1 MNFSNHFALN
11 KTQAELDFVDV
22 NPEKDLPLFLD
33 PFVVSSQ
40 NNNWVNQCNAHIT
53 SFFETLLDYI
63 RSHDD
68 LNAIRLLERLG
79 EPNETCLGFSQSDP
93 SGRGIG
99 GIQARDLL
107 QHLKKSKAVQTGLI
121 SDIAELDLF
130 VDNIG
135 PDKISDMTTNILR
148 GLLIKYTQEQCELH
162 GIALTYKTPSGYIWD
177 ISKKRWI
184 QDYVYLPIING
195 KKILLVPKIMVR
207 WSTSLKS
214 SDYYNNFV
222 TNFIREDQLNLNG
235 SLVEVLKNGTKRK
248 KKKSIKERYP
258 KSKDYLSV
266 FSNEHPDVL
275 EKYKQTVLADA
286 IKSIGISDLNELVSQ
301 TKFDEPGFAKIL
313 QNKLDEIK
321 PGKKDADLYHS
332 FMVGV
337 LQFIF
342 DGDLIYPKKE
352 REINDGRKRIDI
364 TYTNARQT
372 GFFDRV
378 FAAPNIQAKQIMVE
392 CKNYTEDPTNPE
404 IDQLRGRFSIRR
416 GMFGIMLYRQTSD
429 THLLLK
435 RCKDVA
441 IDGAGYI
448 IALNDDDIC
457 TLLDFI
463 ANSQRG
469 QIDEF
474 MQERFNS
481 LLS

>member
-1 MNFSNHFALN
+1 MNFSEYFSLN
-11 KTQAELDFVDV
+11 KNQAELDFVDV
-22 NPEKDLPLFLD
+22 NPEKDLHLFLD

-40 NNNWVNQCNAHIT
+40 NNDWADQCNTHIV
-53 SFFETLLDYI
+53 SFFETLLGYI
-63 RSHDD
+63 RSYDD
-68 LNAIRLLERLG
+68 RNAIRLLEKLG
-79 EPNETCLGFSQSDP
+79 EPNETCLGFSQENP

-107 QHLKKSKAVQTGLI
+107 RHLKKSKAVQTGLI

-148 GLLIKYTQEQCELH
+148 GLLIKYTQEQCDLH
-162 GIALTYKTPSGYIWD
+162 GIELTHKVPSGYIWD
-177 ISKKRWI
+177 IEKKRWI
-184 QDYVYLPIING
+184 QDYVYLPVING

-207 WSTSLKS
+207 WSTALNSA
-214 SDYYNNFV
+214 DYYNDFV

-235 SLVEVLKNGTKRK
+235 SLVEVLKNGTRRVT
-248 KKKSIKERYP
+248 KKSIQEKYP

-266 FSNEHPDVL
+266 FSQEHPDVL

-286 IKSIGISDLNELVSQ
+286 IKSIAISDLIELVSQ
-301 TKFDEPGFAKIL
+301 TEFDEPEFAKIL

-332 FMVGV
+332 FMIGV

-364 TYTNARQT
+364 TYTNARKT
-372 GFFDRV
+372 GFFDRM
-378 FAAPNIQAKQIMVE
+378 FTAPNILANQIMVE
-392 CKNYTEDPTNPE
+392 CKNYVEDPANPE

-416 GMFGIMLYRQTSD
+416 GMFGIMLYRQTSNEI
-429 THLLLK
+429 LLLN

-448 IALNDDDIC
+448 ITLNDKDIYI
-457 TLLDFI
+457 LLNFI
-463 ANSQRG
+463 ANKQRG
-469 QIDEF
+469 MIDRF
-474 MQERFNS
+474 MQERFNK